1 MIAVFGTP
9 IPEEDDIEFTVSLQ
23 TESQLPYLSI
33 LLCLD
38 TSDGHFDRNPS
49 WALYTQGPSDPAGH

>member
-23 TESQLPYLSI
+23 TKSLKLPS
-33 LLCLD
+33 
-38 TSDGHFDRNPS
+38 
-49 WALYTQGPSDPAGH
+49 

>member
-23 TESQLPYLSI
+23 AESQFP
-33 LLCLD
+33 C
-38 TSDGHFDRNPS
+38 
-49 WALYTQGPSDPAGH
+49 